1 MKHLIQS
8 LKNGNLELIDT
19 PMPSLKKGEI
29 LVKNTLS
36 LISPGTEKMMLEFGN
51 ANYIDKVRQ
60 QPDKAKM
67 VLNKIKTDGL
77 NQTIESV
84 KNKLDQP
91 ISLGYSTVGKVL
103 AKADDVSDF
112 SIGDR
117 VITNGPHSEVVKV
130 SKNLCAKVPDGL
142 SDESA
147 VFTVISSI
155 AMQGIRL
162 AKPNIG
168 DNYAVIGVGL
178 IGLLTIQLLKA
189 NGCNVLAIDFDDSRL
204 ELAKNY
210 GADICNPNVSD
221 PVNSA
226 FSYSNN
232 VGVDGVIIAAATK
245 SNEPVSSAANM
256 CRKRGKIILVGVTG
270 LDLKRDD
277 FYEKE
282 ISFQVS
288 CSYGPGR
295 YDENYEK
302 KGNDYPV
309 GYVRWTEKRNFEAVL
324 NLLDQK
330 KLSTADL
337 ITRKVDFSEA
347 VNLYKSLLSDSN
359 KDLGVIFKYSNNVNR
374 AKLIKLEGN
383 NDNLISNKIS
393 LGCIGAGDYASK
405 VLLPL
410 FKKNKVSMNTLVSTS
425 GLSSSLVGRSNSF
438 QFSSSAVSDIFNNST
453 INLVAIASSHE
464 SHAAFVEQSLASKQN
479 VYVEKPLSINLNQ
492 LESIKTSYINAHNK
506 TNGPHLMVGFNRRF
520 SPHAKKIK
528 ELLQS
533 RVDPVSMVYTINAG
547 KIPSDH
553 WIQDLA
559 IGGGRVVGEVCH
571 FVDLMRFIVGK
582 PIQSFVANKA
592 FNHKTPDINDDDCSI
607 TMSFVD
613 GSMGTIHYFANG
625 SPSLSKERIEIFCE
639 GRVLALDNFKK
650 MKGYG
655 WKNFSKMNLF
665 NQDKGQKNCVGE
677 FIKSLGKDEPL
688 IDSNEIFEVTK
699 VSIDIANSLRS

>member
-8 LKNGNLELIDT
+8 LKNGNLELIDM

-91 ISLGYSTVGKVL
+91 ISLGYSTVGEVL

-130 SKNLCAKVPDGL
+130 SKNLCAKVPDGV

-210 GADICNPNVSD
+210 GADICNPNMSD
-221 PVNSA
+221 PVNTA

-232 VGVDGVIIAAATK
+232 IGVDGVIIAAATK

-324 NLLDQK
+324 NLLDLK

-347 VNLYKSLLSDSN
+347 VNLYKSLLSNSN
-359 KDLGVIFKYSNNVNR
+359 KDLGVIFRYSNNIKY
-374 AKLIKLEGN
+374 AKLIKLETC
-383 NDNLISNKIS
+383 NDNLISDKIS

-425 GLSSSLVGRSNSF
+425 GLSSSLVGRSNNF
-438 QFSSSAVSDIFNNST
+438 QFSSSAVSDIFNNSN

-464 SHAAFVEQSLASKQN
+464 SHAAFVEQSLTSKQN

-533 RVDPVSMVYTINAG
+533 RVDPVSMIYSINAG
-547 KIPSDH
+547 KVPSDH
-553 WIQDLA
+553 WIQDLT

-592 FNHKTPDINDDDCSI
+592 FNHRTPDINDDDCSI
-607 TMSFVD
+607 TISFVD

-639 GRVLALDNFKK
+639 GKVLALDNFKK

-677 FIKSLGKDEPL
+677 FIKSLGKDKPL

>member
-1 MKHLIQS
+1 
-8 LKNGNLELIDT
+8 
-19 PMPSLKKGEI
+19 MPSLKKGEI

>member
-1 MKHLIQS
+1 LKHLIQS

>member
-8 LKNGNLELIDT
+8 LKNGNLELIDI

-29 LVKNTLS
+29 LVKNSLS

-91 ISLGYSTVGKVL
+91 ISLGYSTVGEVL

-130 SKNLCAKVPDGL
+130 SKNLCAKVPDGV

-210 GADICNPNVSD
+210 GADICNPNMSD

-324 NLLDQK
+324 NLLDLK
-330 KLSTADL
+330 KLSTSDL

-347 VNLYKSLLSDSN
+347 VNLYKSLLSNSN
-359 KDLGVIFKYSNNVNR
+359 KDLGVI
-374 AKLIKLEGN
+374 
-383 NDNLISNKIS
+383 
-393 LGCIGAGDYASK
+393 
-405 VLLPL
+405 
-410 FKKNKVSMNTLVSTS
+410 
-425 GLSSSLVGRSNSF
+425 
-438 QFSSSAVSDIFNNST
+438 
-453 INLVAIASSHE
+453 
-464 SHAAFVEQSLASKQN
+464 
-479 VYVEKPLSINLNQ
+479 
-492 LESIKTSYINAHNK
+492 
-506 TNGPHLMVGFNRRF
+506 
-520 SPHAKKIK
+520 
-528 ELLQS
+528 
-533 RVDPVSMVYTINAG
+533 
-547 KIPSDH
+547 
-553 WIQDLA
+553 
-559 IGGGRVVGEVCH
+559 
-571 FVDLMRFIVGK
+571 
-582 PIQSFVANKA
+582 
-592 FNHKTPDINDDDCSI
+592 
-607 TMSFVD
+607 
-613 GSMGTIHYFANG
+613 
-625 SPSLSKERIEIFCE
+625 
-639 GRVLALDNFKK
+639 
-650 MKGYG
+650 
-655 WKNFSKMNLF
+655 
-665 NQDKGQKNCVGE
+665 
-677 FIKSLGKDEPL
+677 
-688 IDSNEIFEVTK
+688 
-699 VSIDIANSLRS
+699 

>member
-1 MKHLIQS
+1 LKHLIQS
-8 LKNGNLELIDT
+8 LKNGNLELIDI

-29 LVKNTLS
+29 LVKNSLS

-91 ISLGYSTVGKVL
+91 ISLGYSTVGEVL

-130 SKNLCAKVPDGL
+130 SKNLCAKVPDGV

-210 GADICNPNVSD
+210 GADICNPNMSD

-324 NLLDQK
+324 NLLDLK
-330 KLSTADL
+330 KLSTSDL

-347 VNLYKSLLSDSN
+347 VNLYESLLSNSN
-359 KDLGVIFKYSNNVNR
+359 KDLGVIFKYSNNVKQ
-374 AKLIKLEGN
+374 AKLIKLEAYSN
-383 NDNLISNKIS
+383 NLISDKIS

-425 GLSSSLVGRSNSF
+425 GLSSSLVGRSNNF
-438 QFSSSAVSDIFNNST
+438 QFSSSTVSDIFNNST

-464 SHAAFVEQSLASKQN
+464 SHAAFVEQSLASKKN

-506 TNGPHLMVGFNRRF
+506 SNGPHLMVGFNRRF

-547 KIPSDH
+547 KIPSNH

-571 FVDLMRFIVGK
+571 FVDLIRFIVGK

-592 FNHKTPDINDDDCSI
+592 FNHRTPDINDDDCSI
-607 TMSFVD
+607 TMTFED

-639 GRVLALDNFKK
+639 GKVLALDNFKK

-655 WKNFSKMNLF
+655 WNNFSKMNLF

-677 FIKSLGKDEPL
+677 FIKSLGKDKPL

-699 VSIDIANSLRS
+699 ASIDIANSLRS

>member
-8 LKNGNLELIDT
+8 LKNGNLELIDM

-91 ISLGYSTVGKVL
+91 ISLGYSTVGEVL

-130 SKNLCAKVPDGL
+130 SKNLCAKVPDGV

-210 GADICNPNVSD
+210 GADICNPNMSD
-221 PVNSA
+221 PVNTA

-232 VGVDGVIIAAATK
+232 IGVDGVIIAAATK

-324 NLLDQK
+324 NLLDLK

-347 VNLYKSLLSDSN
+347 VNLYKSLLSNSN
-359 KDLGVIFKYSNNVNR
+359 KDLGVIFRYSNNIKY
-374 AKLIKLEGN
+374 AKLIKLETC
-383 NDNLISNKIS
+383 NDNLISDKIS

-425 GLSSSLVGRSNSF
+425 GLSSSLVGRSNNF
-438 QFSSSAVSDIFNNST
+438 QFSSSAVSDIFNNSN

-464 SHAAFVEQSLASKQN
+464 SHAAFVEQSLTSKQN
-479 VYVEKPLSINLNQ
+479 VYVEKPLTSMLI
-492 LESIKTSYINAHNK
+492 IKPT
-506 TNGPHLMVGFNRRF
+506 
-520 SPHAKKIK
+520 
-528 ELLQS
+528 
-533 RVDPVSMVYTINAG
+533 
-547 KIPSDH
+547 
-553 WIQDLA
+553 
-559 IGGGRVVGEVCH
+559 
-571 FVDLMRFIVGK
+571 
-582 PIQSFVANKA
+582 
-592 FNHKTPDINDDDCSI
+592 
-607 TMSFVD
+607 
-613 GSMGTIHYFANG
+613 
-625 SPSLSKERIEIFCE
+625 
-639 GRVLALDNFKK
+639 VL
-650 MKGYG
+650 
-655 WKNFSKMNLF
+655 
-665 NQDKGQKNCVGE
+665 
-677 FIKSLGKDEPL
+677 I
-688 IDSNEIFEVTK
+688 
-699 VSIDIANSLRS
+699 